1 MPPSTRGQLLAEAL
15 AGAWRGEPPPVSLSE
30 DEWAEVAPL
39 LVGSGAA
46 PLGWW
51 KLRRGTRMKKSVTAL
66 SLRDSYRFQT
76 LQSALHER
84 QIEELFRLFNSEG
97 VEAVLVK
104 GWASAR
110 LYPEVGLRPFGDID
124 VCVRTAQKS
133 LALRALKSPEAKNLW
148 VDLHEGFEGSDGQD
162 FDEVYARGE
171 TLTLGAARVRVLSA
185 EDHLRLSCLHLLR
198 HGAWRPLWLCDVAA
212 AVEGRPEDFNWSRLL
227 GADGRRAR
235 WVACA
240 VGLAHKL
247 LGARVEGT
255 PLADESKRLPRWL
268 VPEVLRQWETPF
280 PSMQAPMRHRAPM
293 LNYLRSPS
301 GVLKDVLNRWPNPLE
316 ATVRTGG
323 PFNEWPR
330 LPFQIRHA
338 LARAARFVARASD
351 DREIPET

>member
-15 AGAWRGEPPPVSLSE
+15 AGAWRKEPPPASLSE
-30 DEWAEVAPL
+30 DEWREVVPS

-51 KLRRGTRMKKSVTAL
+51 KLRGTGLKESAPTH
-66 SLRDSYRFQT
+66 SLREAYRFQT

-97 VEAVLVK
+97 VGAVLVK
-104 GWASAR
+104 GRAAAR
-110 LYPEVGLRPFGDID
+110 LYPQVGLRPFGDID
-124 VCVRTAQKS
+124 VCVRPAQKS
-133 LALRALKSPEAKNLW
+133 PALRVLGSPEAKNFW
-148 VDLHEGFEGSDGQD
+148 VDLHAGFGEPGGQD
-162 FDEVYARGE
+162 FDELYARGE
-171 TLTLGAARVRVLSA
+171 TFGLGAASVRVLSA
-185 EDHLRLSCLHLLR
+185 EDHLRLLCLHFLR

-212 AVEGRPEDFNWSRLL
+212 AVEGRPENFDWSRLL
-227 GADGRRAR
+227 GADRRRAR

-247 LGARVEGT
+247 LGARVEDT
-255 PLADESKRLPRWL
+255 PLARESERLPRWL
-268 VPEVLRQWETPF
+268 VPEVLKQWETPF

-293 LNYLRSPS
+293 SKYLRRPE
-301 GVLKDVLNRWPNPLE
+301 GLLKDLLNRWPNPIE

-323 PFNEWPR
+323 PFNAWPR

-338 LARAARFVARASD
+338 LSRAARFVARAGG
-351 DREIPET
+351 DREMPET